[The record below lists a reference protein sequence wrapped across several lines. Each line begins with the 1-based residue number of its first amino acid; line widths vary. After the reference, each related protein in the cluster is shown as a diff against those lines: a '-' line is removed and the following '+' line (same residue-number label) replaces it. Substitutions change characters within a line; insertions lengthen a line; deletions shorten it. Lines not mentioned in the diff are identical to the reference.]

1 MECLEKILILN
12 VALEIF
18 LVKFLHILNYL
29 YLYYFSIFLADIESS
44 LKVSGYD
51 PSFNQYDIAKL
62 FFEYKILQVNLL
74 LDYAVV
80 VLGSK
85 FQAAHAAL
93 RHRKD
98 SVASDSDIKITAL
111 GDEVNREIAS
121 FDLDVTYSDNYVT

>member
-1 MECLEKILILN
+1 M
-12 VALEIF
+12 
-18 LVKFLHILNYL
+18 
-29 YLYYFSIFLADIESS
+29 
-44 LKVSGYD
+44 KVSGYD